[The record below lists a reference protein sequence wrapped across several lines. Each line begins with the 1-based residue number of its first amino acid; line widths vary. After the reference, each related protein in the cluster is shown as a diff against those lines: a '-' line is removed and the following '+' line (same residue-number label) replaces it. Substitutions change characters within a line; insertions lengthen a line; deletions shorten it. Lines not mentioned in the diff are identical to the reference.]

1 MPPSVGMVE
10 LSPADAATCQE
21 VRTWCACNKVRRAAR
36 AVTRRYEVG
45 LAPSHVKA
53 TQLPI
58 LVGLRTAGR
67 ISITPLAE
75 ILGVDRTTLT
85 RNLGVLERDGLV
97 RMAADGVDGRRTA
110 ELSDLGVRALAGAL
124 PAWRETQAAIERDFG
139 ASRLQTLFAELS
151 ALTAAIGD

>member
-1 MPPSVGMVE
+1 MVE
-10 LSPADAATCQE
+10 LSPADAVICEE

-58 LVGLRTAGR
+58 LVGLSTAGR
-67 ISITPLAE
+67 ISIAPLAE

-85 RNLGVLERDGLV
+85 RNLRVLERDGLV
-97 RMAADGVDGRRTA
+97 TMVAKGSDGRRAA
-110 ELSDLGVRALAGAL
+110 ELSDLGVRTLAAAL
-124 PAWRETQAAIERDFG
+124 PAWRETQAAIEREFG
-139 ASRLQTLFAELS
+139 ASRLQALFTELS
-151 ALTAAIGD
+151 ALADAVRD